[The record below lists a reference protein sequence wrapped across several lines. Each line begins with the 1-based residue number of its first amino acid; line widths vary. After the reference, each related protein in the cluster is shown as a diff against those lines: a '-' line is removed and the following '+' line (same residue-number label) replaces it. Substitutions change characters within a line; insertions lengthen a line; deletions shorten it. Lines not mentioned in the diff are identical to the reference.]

1 MSGFFI
7 TSSGTEIGKTLV
19 TAALCY
25 QLRQAGKPVA
35 ALKPIISGVGD
46 DAMEGTDTA
55 IIADGL
61 GLELTPDVVNRIS
74 PFRYKAPLAPVM
86 AAELEGRTLDY
97 GALIKVCRDSLEAHP
112 FSLIEGVGGSFVPL
126 VGKTLVTDWI
136 SDLGLPSLMVV
147 GSYLGTI
154 SHTVATFEAMRA
166 RGLETRGIVVSES
179 AGEGHPDLERTA
191 LEIASLTGVRTITVP
206 RIQANKPWRH
216 VPNLLR
222 FTGF

>member
-25 QLRQAGKPVA
+25 QLRQTGKPVT
-35 ALKPIISGVGD
+35 ALKPIISGVTD

-61 GLELTPDVVNRIS
+61 GLELTPEVVNSIS

-97 GALIKVCRDSLEAHP
+97 DALITACRASLMANP
-112 FSLIEGVGGSFVPL
+112 FTLVEGVGGSFVPL
-126 VGKTLVTDWI
+126 AGKTLVTDWI

-166 RGLETRGIVVSES
+166 RGLETRGIIVSES
-179 AGEGHPDLERTA
+179 AGSGHPDLGRTA
-191 LEIASLTGVRTITVP
+191 REVASLTGVPTVSIP
-206 RIQANKPWRH
+206 RIQPDRPWRH
-216 VPNLLR
+216 APDLLPLI
-222 FTGF
+222 GF